1 MDNLL
6 PQAAKVLA
14 KNTQLNVMT
23 RQGKTKVDG
32 WLTITCTGQMYKW
45 AVETKNRLTRP
56 MLAKLMFQDQVL
68 DNGERLIVAPYIND
82 NLAGLCREK
91 QVNFIDLAGNA
102 YLCSPPLFIDI
113 RGQKP
118 LPEHQ
123 TQLTRKLTGKALQPK
138 GMKLVMMLLL
148 KPELVTQP
156 MRVMAEEA
164 EIALGTV
171 KQVLDDLK
179 QLSFILDKGKGRT
192 TLTEPDLLLTRWLD
206 AYPHNLAAKLN
217 QALYVADDLTAIR
230 KADLAQYGALWGGEV
245 AADAYTHY
253 LKPKTHL
260 IYADQHTQKTL
271 LKTFRLRRLR
281 AGESEEHA
289 INMVE
294 PPVAIEKLKGP
305 KPGMTA
311 PLLVYAEL
319 LHSNDARNLETAK
332 SLYHDYLA

>member
-1 MDNLL
+1 MDKLL
-6 PQAAKVLA
+6 PQVAKALA
-14 KNTQLNVMT
+14 TNTQLNVIH
-23 RQGKTKVDG
+23 RQGKSEVDG
-32 WLTITCTGQMYKW
+32 WLTITCAAQKYKW
-45 AVETKNRLTRP
+45 AVEIKNRLTRP
-56 MLAKLMFQDQVL
+56 ILA
-68 DNGERLIVAPYIND
+68 RLILQEKALINEKIVIVAPYVND
-82 NLAGLCREK
+82 NLAELCREK
-91 QVNFIDLAGNA
+91 KINFIDLAGNA
-102 YLCSPPLFIDI
+102 YLCHLPLFIDI

-123 TQLTRKLTGKALQPK
+123 TQLTRQLTGKAFQPK

-156 MRVMAEEA
+156 MRVMAEDA

-192 TLTEPDLLLTRWLD
+192 TLAEPDLMLTRWLD

-217 QALYVADDLTAIR
+217 QALYVADDLTVIR

-253 LKPKTHL
+253 LQPKTHL
-260 IYADQHTQKTL
+260 IYADQHTQKIL

-281 AGESEEHA
+281 AGESEEYT
-289 INMVE
+289 IKMVE

-305 KPGMTA
+305 KPGMTT

-319 LHSNDARNLETAK
+319 LYSNDPRNLETAK
-332 SLYHDYLA
+332 RLYRDYLA

>member
-6 PQAAKVLA
+6 PQAAKILA
-14 KNTQLNVMT
+14 QNTQLHVAT
-23 RQGKTKVDG
+23 RQGKAEVDG
-32 WLTITCTGQMYKW
+32 WLTIACAEQTYKW
-45 AVETKNRLTRP
+45 AVEIKYRLTRP
-56 MLAKLMFQDQVL
+56 ILAKLLFQDQVL
-68 DNGERLIVAPYIND
+68 GEGESVIVAPYIND
-82 NLAGLCREK
+82 NLAALCREK

-102 YLCSPPLFIDI
+102 YLRRPPLFIDI

-123 TQLTRKLTGKALQPK
+123 SQLTRQLTGKAFQPK

-148 KPELVTQP
+148 KPDLVTQP

-179 QLSFILDKGKGRT
+179 QHSFILDKGKGRT
-192 TLTEPDLLLTRWLD
+192 TLAEPDLLLTRWLD

-217 QALYVADDLTAIR
+217 HALYVADDLTAIR

-253 LKPKTHL
+253 LQPKTHL
-260 IYADQHTQKTL
+260 IYAEQNAQKIL

-281 AGESEEHA
+281 TGESEEHA
-289 INMVE
+289 INMAE

-305 KPGMTA
+305 KPGMTT

-319 LHSNDARNLETAK
+319 LHSNEPRNMDTAK
-332 SLYHDYLA
+332 RLYRDYLA

>member
-6 PQAAKVLA
+6 IQAAEVLA
-14 KNTQLNVMT
+14 KNTQLNVIT
-23 RQGKTKVDG
+23 RQGKAEVDG
-32 WLTITCTGQMYKW
+32 WLTIACAEQRYEWT
-45 AVETKNRLTRP
+45 VETKSRLTRP
-56 MLAKLMFQDQVL
+56 ILAKLMFQDQVL
-68 DNGERLIVAPYIND
+68 GNGESVIVAPYIND

-102 YLCSPPLFIDI
+102 YLCRPPLFIDI

-123 TQLTRKLTGKALQPK
+123 SQLTRQLTGKAFQPK

-179 QLSFILDKGKGRT
+179 QHSFILNKGKGRT
-192 TLTEPDLLLTRWLD
+192 TLAEPDLLLTRWLD
-206 AYPHNLAAKLN
+206 AYPHNLAAKLK

-230 KADLAQYGALWGGEV
+230 QADLAQYGALWGGEV

-253 LKPKTHL
+253 LQPKTHF
-260 IYADQHTQKTL
+260 IYAEQHTQKTL

-305 KPGMTA
+305 KPGMTM

-319 LHSNDARNLETAK
+319 LTSNDPRNLETAK
-332 SLYHDYLA
+332 RLYRDYLA